1 MKFKNEFQIIYFN
14 TFSGEFKM
22 SLVFKWKHFSDD
34 RVIMT
39 QTYMWP
45 FPIDR
50 PQFRDQAFTSRSM
63 DFRPFF
69 VVAYNSIFEII
80 LVTECGGK

>member
-39 QTYMWP
+39 QT
-45 FPIDR
+45 
-50 PQFRDQAFTSRSM
+50 
-63 DFRPFF
+63 
-69 VVAYNSIFEII
+69 
-80 LVTECGGK
+80 